1 MEKKWEEMS
10 ADEKHEEMFQRWISP
25 QGIEFVSPEAEKAYK
40 DRITR
45 IKDAIQLKK
54 LPDRVP
60 VTPTFSLF
68 PVLNNEMT
76 CEEAMYNYDKLNRA
90 WEKTLTEFEPDAFT
104 GPGISGPGAVLDIL
118 EYKQLK
124 WPGHG
129 VSPYSVYQFI
139 EKEYVKADEFYDA
152 FIEDPSDF
160 MLRLYLPRICPVL
173 KPFEKLRPI
182 RESICYYMD
191 LLKNLVIWGLPEF
204 QDALDV
210 LKKAGTEALRWASK
224 LKEFNQ
230 WARATGFP
238 LMRANAHAAA
248 PYDVIGDFFRGT
260 MGVMT
265 DMYRR
270 PDELIEA
277 QKKLVPILIK
287 MGVDGAKE
295 SAHPI
300 VSIELHKG
308 AARFM
313 SDDQFKTFYWPY
325 LRDVMI
331 GLINEGIVPM
341 PLCEGDYT
349 PRLEVIKDI
358 PKGKVIYWFETVDRS
373 KAKEILG
380 DIACFKGNVPVTL
393 LNFGTP
399 QDVQDNVKE
408 LIDIV
413 GKGGGLIVDCGIW
426 FDEAKHENVKA
437 MVDFTK
443 EYGAYN

>member
-1 MEKKWEEMS
+1 MDNSEMERVEKK
-10 ADEKHEEMFQRWISP
+10 AHELYTSWLSP
-25 QGIEFVSPEAEKAYK
+25 KDVEFVSPEAEKLYK
-40 DRITR
+40 ERVTR
-45 IKDAIQLKK
+45 IIDAIQLKK
-54 LPDRVP
+54 VPDRVP

-68 PVLNNEMT
+68 PALDNEMT

-90 WEKTLTEFEPDAFT
+90 WKKTLTEFEPDAFT
-104 GPGISGPGAVLDIL
+104 GPGVALPGSVLDIL
-118 EYKQLK
+118 DYKQLK

-129 VSPYSVYQFI
+129 VSPYHIYQFI

-160 MLRLYLPRICPVL
+160 MLRTYLPRISPVL

-191 LLKNLVIWGLPEF
+191 LLKNLVIWGQPEF
-204 QDALDV
+204 QATLE
-210 LKKAGTEALRWASK
+210 LIKKAGLEALRWASK
-224 LKEFNQ
+224 IKEFNK
-230 WARATGFP
+230 WAQAGGFP
-238 LMRANAHAAA
+238 LMRASAHAAA

-260 MGVMT
+260 YNVMM

-270 PDELIEA
+270 PDKLIEV

-287 MGVDGAKE
+287 MAVDGARE
-295 SAHPI
+295 SGHPI
-300 VSIELHKG
+300 VSLELHKG
-308 AARFM
+308 AAYFM
-313 SDDQFKTFYWPY
+313 SDDQFKTFYWPG

-331 GLINEGIVPM
+331 GLINEGVVPM
-341 PLCEGDYT
+341 PLFEGDYT
-349 PRLEVIKDI
+349 PRLKVIKDV
-358 PKGKVIYWFETVDRS
+358 PKGKAIYWFETVDRY

-380 DIACFKGNVPVTL
+380 HTACFKGNVPVTL
-393 LNFGTP
+393 LNLGTP
-399 QDVQDNVKE
+399 QDVKDNVKE
-408 LIDIV
+408 LIDVV

-443 EYGAYN
+443 EYGVYR